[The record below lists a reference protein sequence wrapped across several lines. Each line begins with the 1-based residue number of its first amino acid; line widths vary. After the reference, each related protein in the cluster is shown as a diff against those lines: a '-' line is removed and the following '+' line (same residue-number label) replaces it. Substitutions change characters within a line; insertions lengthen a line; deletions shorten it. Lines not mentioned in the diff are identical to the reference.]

1 MADKYELLIILSRNK
16 CIVYNTKEY
25 IYLIIGMKKVTKG
38 NKGTSIMQKATFT
51 ISVGTTSLTRTIN
64 SEFQSSYY
72 KIYSACA

>member
-1 MADKYELLIILSRNK
+1 
-16 CIVYNTKEY
+16 
-25 IYLIIGMKKVTKG
+25 MKKETKG

-51 ISVGTTSLTRTIN
+51 TSVGTTSLTRTIN